1 MRSMILTI
9 CWAGVSSSKF
19 IRSVSRGLSGSSASA
34 QDVALVVSHDIEPAE
49 AGGDALP
56 LAVVFPHRSPRH
68 RLLLLENGEA
78 RRVVPSPLGVGQA
91 RRGLQQRPQDRLAH
105 VAGAD
110 HPGGDAVDARIE
122 EVEPERDPIE
132 HAAADDLVGD
142 GLGLV
147 VQQHHVIAVPTHAAA
162 ELEEDVI
169 HEAQGGRQLV
179 GYDFGG
185 VEVPGVQAQH
195 DLPAGRVR
203 QVELVGADRVALGA
217 DPEELALH
225 GVPVELAGDR
235 DRDHLVQRLDQA
247 PSRAEAVVR
256 LVLGTVRDPDVHDRW
271 RAQRPAEMSADA
283 AARLAMVD
291 PEAADRPIGMAE
303 RHVLLALRVRE
314 AGGVEVEPDP
324 PLLRPVDPALEVLRP
339 DLAALDG
346 AVRFQVDRVQVEAL
360 GPRDLGHR
368 HLHVGAQLVRVPGA
382 PRIVAGALD
391 SSRQGALR
399 VLEPPHVVSLPAMQ
413 GNGNAIEAGQRRLR
427 VDADGRERFARQRI
441 RAFNVGMPGHDR
453 VLSFANDWNLS
464 QTASGTAS
472 PGRNSSSAYD
482 CRTSARASASERSTP
497 RAMSWPHAFPRAVV
511 STGPAL
517 TGSRQASAQ
526 SWSSSRFWQPP
537 PTMWM
542 RDRGRPRRVSNS
554 SFTCR

>member
-1 MRSMILTI
+1 MIMTI
-9 CWAGVSSSKF
+9 RWAGVSSSKF
-19 IRSVSRGLSGSSASA
+19 IRSVSVRPFASKSSASA
-34 QDVALVVSHDIEPAE
+34 QDVALVVSHDVEPTE
-49 AGGDALP
+49 ADGDALP
-56 LAVVFPHRSPRH
+56 LAVVVPDRSPRH
-68 RLLLLENGEA
+68 RFLLLEHGEA
-78 RRVVPSPLGVGQA
+78 RGAVPSPLGPGQA
-91 RRGLQQRPQDRLAH
+91 CPGLEQRPQDRLAH

-110 HPGGDAVDARIE
+110 HPGGDAVDARVE
-122 EVEPERDPIE
+122 EVEPDRDPVE
-132 HAAADDLVGD
+132 HAAADDLVRD

-147 VQQHHVIAVPTHAAA
+147 VQQHHMIAVPTHAAA
-162 ELEEDVI
+162 ELEENVI
-169 HEAQGGRQLV
+169 HEAQHGRQLV
-179 GYDFGG
+179 GHDFGR
-185 VEVPGVQAQH
+185 VEVSGVQAQH

-225 GVPVELAGDR
+225 GVPVDLAGDR

-247 PSRAEAVVR
+247 PSWAEAVVR
-256 LVLGTVRDPDVHDRW
+256 LVLGAVRDPDVHDRW

-283 AARLAMVD
+283 ATRLAMID
-291 PEAADRPIGMAE
+291 PEAADRRIGVAE
-303 RHVLLALRVRE
+303 RHVLLALRMRE

-324 PLLRPVDPALEVLRP
+324 PLLRPVDPALEVLWP

-346 AVRFQVDRVQVEAL
+346 AVGFQVDGVQVEAL

-368 HLHVGAQLVRVPGA
+368 HLHVGTQLVRVPGA
-382 PRIVAGALD
+382 PRVVAGGLD

-399 VLEPPHVVSLPAMQ
+399 VLEPPHVVSLPAVQ
-413 GNGNAIEAGQRRLR
+413 GNGNAIDAGQRRLR
-427 VDADGRERFARQRI
+427 VDADRRERLARQRV
-441 RAFNVGMPGHDR
+441 RFFSGGMPGHDR
-453 VLSFANDWNLS
+453 VLSFASDWNLS

-472 PGRNSSSAYD
+472 RGRNSSTAYD
-482 CRTSARASASERSTP
+482 CRTRARASASERSTP
-497 RAMSWPHAFPRAVV
+497 RAMNWPHAFPRAVV

-542 RDRGRPRRVSNS
+542 RDRGRPRRVSSS
-554 SFTCR
+554 SFTRR